1 MTTRVPYSMTTA
13 PLNVLAFGAKA
24 DGVTNDT
31 AAIQAAIA
39 AAKALGGATLHFPE
53 GNYQVVF
60 PAGIA
65 AYSSLFALASNT
77 AIEFDAGA
85 TITASAVTGS
95 TLFAAVFGV
104 DQTALP
110 VSNLRFTGVRIAQ
123 AAPGAG
129 QELGAGIMLQ
139 VAPDTAANSITNVA
153 IERCH
158 FEDTASAIYILQRT
172 SAGTATRQVS
182 GVKIHN
188 CTGRGNYS
196 GITAD
201 GADIE
206 ITGNTLVGSTS
217 SPASYYDG
225 VSIHSGRNVR
235 IVGNHLSHY
244 GEFGVN
250 VRNSP
255 NNLCG
260 SSNIVIAQNTIAE
273 CTLKGIG
280 VYTTAGETAYG
291 VSNVSV
297 TGNTVSHS
305 TNGNGC
311 SGILV
316 SAGNATAGTPLN
328 KVAVTGNLLDN
339 CNSGL
344 EITGSAGVPLLYLTL
359 ANNNVFG
366 RPTCAEAQLKINHA
380 QLSSITGN
388 VIDGENVGASYKS
401 VAIENLQYSTVSGN
415 QFYSGSA
422 FTDTLYF
429 ATWTDV
435 AFNGNHCFGKY
446 VFATIG
452 STCVIE
458 GNRFTSAGVCA
469 ERPLTGTWSLAQA
482 RIEAFGGTPAS
493 GTWAVGDRVY
503 GTPTAGGTIGVVCTT
518 AGTPGTWKTFGA
530 IAA

>member
-1 MTTRVPYSMTTA
+1 LISVKTHGAVGNGTA
-13 PLNVLAFGAKA
+13 
-24 DGVTNDT
+24 NDT

-39 AAKALGGATLHFPE
+39 TVKAAGGGTVYFPK
-53 GNYQVVF
+53 GSYKVVF
-60 PAGIA
+60 PAGLS
-65 AYSSLFALASNT
+65 AYSSLFALPSNT
-77 AIEFDAGA
+77 AVEFEAGA
-85 TITASAVTGS
+85 SMTASAVTGS

-110 VSNLRFTGVRIAQ
+110 VSNLRFTGVRISQ
-123 AAPGAG
+123 TAPGGG

-139 VAPDTAANSITNVA
+139 VAPDTAANSVTNVS

-158 FEDTASAIYILQRT
+158 FVGTACAIYILQRT

-188 CTGRGNYS
+188 CSGLGNYS

-201 GADIE
+201 GEDIE
-206 ITGNTLVGSTS
+206 IIGNTLVGSTS
-217 SPASYYDG
+217 SPASYYDA

-235 IVGNHLSHY
+235 VVGNHFSYY

-255 NNLCG
+255 NNLSG
-260 SSNIVIAQNTIAE
+260 SSNILIAHNTIAE

-280 VYTTAGETAYG
+280 VYTTSGETVYG

-311 SGILV
+311 CGILI
-316 SAGNATAGTPLN
+316 SAGSATVGTPLN
-328 KVAVTGNLLDN
+328 KVAVTGNLLNN
-339 CNSGL
+339 CNVGL
-344 EITGSAGVPLLYLTL
+344 EITGTGGVPLLYLTL

-366 RPTCAEAQLKINHA
+366 RPTCAEPQLKVNHA

-388 VIDGENVGASYKS
+388 VIDGENVGAAYKS
-401 VAIENLQYSTVSGN
+401 VAIENLQYSTISGN

-422 FTDTLYF
+422 YTDTLYF

-452 STCVIE
+452 STCVIDS
-458 GNRFTSAGVCA
+458 NRFTSAGVCA
-469 ERPLTGTWSLAQA
+469 LRPLTGTWSLAQA

-503 GTPTAGGTIGVVCTT
+503 GTPAAGGTIGVVCTT

>member
-1 MTTRVPYSMTTA
+1 MSNALENQQRLVSVKTH
-13 PLNVLAFGAKA
+13 GAVG
-24 DGVTNDT
+24 DGVTDDT

-39 AAKALGGATLHFPE
+39 TVKAAGGGTVHFPR
-53 GNYQVVF
+53 GSYKVVF
-60 PAGIA
+60 PSGLT
-65 AYSSLFALASNT
+65 AYTSLFALPSHT
-77 AIEFDAGA
+77 SVEFEAGA
-85 TITASAVTGS
+85 TMTASAVTGS

-110 VSNLRFTGVRIAQ
+110 VTNLRFSDVRIAQ
-123 AAPGAG
+123 TAPGGG
-129 QELGAGIMLQ
+129 QELAAGIMLQ
-139 VAPDTAANSITNVA
+139 VAPNTAANSITNVR

-158 FEDTASAIYILQRT
+158 FEGTASAIYILQRT
-172 SAGTATRQVS
+172 SAGTTTRQVG
-182 GVKIHN
+182 GVKIRN
-188 CTGRGNYS
+188 CTGMGNYS

-201 GADIE
+201 GEDIE
-206 ITGNTLVGSTS
+206 ITGNTLVGSTTT
-217 SPASYYDG
+217 PASYYDG

-235 IVGNHLSHY
+235 VVGNHISYY

-255 NNLCG
+255 NNLSG
-260 SSNIVIAQNTIAE
+260 STNVVIAHNTVAE

-280 VYTTAGETAYG
+280 VSTASGENVYG
-291 VSNVSV
+291 VTNVSI
-297 TGNTVSHS
+297 TGNTVTHATVSNS
-305 TNGNGC
+305 CT
-311 SGILV
+311 GILL
-316 SAGNATAGTPLN
+316 SAGTATAGTPFN
-328 KVAVTGNLLDN
+328 KIAVTGNLLEN

-344 EITGSAGVPLLYLTL
+344 EVTGTAGVPLLYLTL
-359 ANNNVFG
+359 SGNNVFG
-366 RPTCAEAQLKINHA
+366 RTTCAEAQLKVNHA

-388 VIDGENVGASYKS
+388 VVNGENVGGAYKS

-422 FTDTLYF
+422 FDDTLYF

-452 STCVIE
+452 STCVIG

-469 ERPLTGTWSLAQA
+469 LRPLTGTWSLAQA
-482 RIEAFGGTPAS
+482 RIEAFGGTPGS

-503 GTPTAGGTIGVVCTT
+503 GTAAAGGNIGVVCTT